1 MAKPFMESDSDSR
14 AERLLGQLH
23 EWAMEAVAL
32 NREERA
38 AFIADVA
45 ARYHD
50 DAVRNGSN
58 EAQAEEWRE
67 SVAEW
72 LSALIDVIETSGG
85 ANGGHA

>member
-1 MAKPFMESDSDSR
+1 METDSDRR

-32 NREERA
+32 SREERP

-45 ARYHD
+45 ARYYD

-58 EAQAEEWRE
+58 TVQAEEWRS

-72 LSALIDVIETSGG
+72 LLALIEVIETSGG
-85 ANGGHA
+85 ASGGHA

>member
-1 MAKPFMESDSDSR
+1 METESDRR

-23 EWAMEAVAL
+23 EWAMEGVAL
-32 NREERA
+32 AREERQ

-58 EAQAEEWRE
+58 AIQAEEWRE
-67 SVAEW
+67 NVAEW
-72 LSALIDVIETSGG
+72 LAALIDVIETSGG
-85 ANGGHA
+85 ATGGHA